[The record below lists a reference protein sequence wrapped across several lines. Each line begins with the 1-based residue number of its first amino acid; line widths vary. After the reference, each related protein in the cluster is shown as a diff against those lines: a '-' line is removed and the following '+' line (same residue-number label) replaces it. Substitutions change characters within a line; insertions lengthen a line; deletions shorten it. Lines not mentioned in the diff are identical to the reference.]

1 VRGQDL
7 RAATL
12 VNRAD
17 FLFVIGYD
25 GDKAVVH
32 GQQRRRFGKLDT
44 AQLLEQGLYKA
55 AFCSAEFSGKA
66 DELEL
71 VRAAMEQ
78 VAGQPCSLEDLRK
91 LFGVYGVPDNVK
103 RVVVA

>member
-1 VRGQDL
+1 M
-7 RAATL
+7 
-12 VNRAD
+12 NRAD

-32 GQQRRRFGKLDT
+32 GQQRRRFARLDT

-55 AFCSAEFSGKA
+55 AFCSAEFAGKA
-66 DELEL
+66 DEWEM
-71 VRAAMEQ
+71 VRTAMEQ
-78 VAGQPCSLEDLRK
+78 VTGQDYSVDDLRK
-91 LFGVYGVPDNVK
+91 LFGVYGVPENIK

>member
-1 VRGQDL
+1 MRDG
-7 RAATL
+7 TP

-32 GQQRRRFGKLDT
+32 GQQRRRYGKLGT
-44 AQLLEQGLYKA
+44 AGLLEQGLYKA

-66 DELEL
+66 EELEL
-71 VRAAMEQ
+71 VRAAMERIS
-78 VAGQPCSLEDLRK
+78 GQPSSVEDLRK
-91 LFGVYGVPDNVK
+91 LFGVYGVPDNIK

>member
-1 VRGQDL
+1 M
-7 RAATL
+7 
-12 VNRAD
+12 
-17 FLFVIGYD
+17 
-25 GDKAVVH
+25 VH

-78 VAGQPCSLEDLRK
+78 VAGQPWSVEDLRK

>member
-1 VRGQDL
+1 VRGQGL

-78 VAGQPCSLEDLRK
+78 VAGQPCSVEDLRK
-91 LFGVYGVPDNVK
+91 LFGVYGVPDNIK